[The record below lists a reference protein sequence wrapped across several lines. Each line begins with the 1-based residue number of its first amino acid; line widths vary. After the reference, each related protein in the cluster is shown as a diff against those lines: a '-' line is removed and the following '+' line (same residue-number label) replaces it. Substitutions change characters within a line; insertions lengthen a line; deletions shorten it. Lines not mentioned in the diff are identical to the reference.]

1 MQNTTPPT
9 AASPSDADLQAEI
22 DVLRAQYPETQ
33 ALYREVCVLLFFRHG
48 ITPTAN
54 RLYQLVRKGSMSA
67 PAEAL
72 TRFWATLRDKSR
84 VRIEHPDLP
93 VSLQDTA
100 GEMVAALWQRAQA
113 AALEAVES
121 LQNDAKVRV
130 LAADGL
136 VHEAQLRCTAQA
148 LKLAAVQQ
156 LLQATQQQLQM
167 TQAELSRSQGEG
179 VALQRQ
185 VDSQAGERQTL
196 VDGFNAAQQRSAVEL
211 QQQRNAAMTEG
222 LALEER
228 HTAELKRLILEIDRE
243 RGNTSKSQKELE
255 QARQTQAAGAEVQRQ
270 QTLQQQEQ
278 HDKTQALADGL
289 RLRSGALE
297 GSVAELREQRSQLLG
312 TIEALRERLDQGAV
326 ATTPPTTGLSTT
338 FARRVRMQGTPKMA
352 PKKVFLRRKP

>member
-1 MQNTTPPT
+1 MTNPTPF
-9 AASPSDADLQAEI
+9 AAVSPSDADLQAEI

-93 VSLQDTA
+93 ASLQDTA

-121 LQNDAKVRV
+121 LQNDAQTRV
-130 LAADGL
+130 LAADAL
-136 VHEAQLRCTAQA
+136 VQAAQQRGTVLE
-148 LKLAAVQQ
+148 LKLGTVQQ
-156 LLQATQQQLQM
+156 TLQATQLQLQV
-167 TQAELSRSQGEG
+167 TQAELARTQGEG
-179 VALQRQ
+179 VVLQRQ
-185 VDSQAGERQTL
+185 VDAQAGERQTL
-196 VDGFNAAQQRSAVEL
+196 VDGFNAAQQRSAIEL

-228 HTAELKRLILEIDRE
+228 HAAELKRLMLELDRE
-243 RGNTSKSQKELE
+243 RGNASKSQKELE
-255 QARQTQAAGAEVQRQ
+255 LARQAQAAGAEMQRQ
-270 QTLQQQEQ
+270 QMLQQQAQYE
-278 HDKTQALADGL
+278 KTQALADGL
-289 RLRSGALE
+289 RLRTGALE
-297 GSVAELREQRSQLLG
+297 GSVAELRGQRDQLLG
-312 TIEALRERLDQGAV
+312 TVETLRERLDQGAV
-326 ATTPPTTGLSTT
+326 VATTGLSAVV
-338 FARRVRMQGTPKMA
+338 ARRGRMQGTPKMA
-352 PKKVFLRRKP
+352 PKKVSLRRKP